1 MTSLAGESEARRI
14 VALARGWLGEEIA
27 SAAPLA
33 GGLGLRSFF
42 RVRTASGRSAIA
54 RVEAEEDPAGRP
66 PGIPP
71 EPPLEPIRA
80 LLERAGLPVPK
91 SLARAPG
98 VDLLE
103 DFGDESLATFA
114 ACAARPETERRVAHA
129 LDLLPRLQ
137 RLRDDGSGVEAF
149 ARRLDAP
156 YFAYKADLFARYSL
170 PEALGRAPRASEEA
184 ALRDAFAWIGEQ
196 AARAPQ
202 RLSHRDF
209 QSQNLLVRA
218 DGSLGLIDLQGA
230 FLAPPEYDFVCLLR
244 DSYLELSERFVA
256 SELARVRPAL
266 PDAPSARELEAR
278 FELLTLTRKGKD
290 HARFLYAAK
299 ERGDARY
306 QAFAP
311 RTARV
316 LGRAARRAAGF
327 DARIARLSELLSH
340 WADA

>member
-1 MTSLAGESEARRI
+1 VKAAAGEAQRI
-14 VALARGWLGEEIA
+14 ATLAREWLGEEIA
-27 SAAPLA
+27 AVEPLA
-33 GGLGLRSFF
+33 GGLGLRLFF
-42 RVRTASGRSAIA
+42 RVHAASGRCAIA
-54 RVEAEEDPAGRP
+54 RVETEEDPAGRP

-80 LLERAGLPVPK
+80 LLERAGLSVPR
-91 SLARAPG
+91 SLGRAQG

-103 DFGDESLATFA
+103 DFGDESLAALAKRAPA
-114 ACAARPETERRVAHA
+114 AETERLVARA

-137 RLRDDGSGVEAF
+137 RVRDDGSGVEAF

-156 YFAYKADLFARYSL
+156 YFAYKADLFVRYSL
-170 PEALGRAPRASEEA
+170 PDALGRAPHASEAA
-184 ALRDAFAWIGEQ
+184 ALRDAFAWIGVE
-196 AARAPQ
+196 AARAPL

-209 QSQNLLVRA
+209 QSQNLLVRPGGA
-218 DGSLGLIDLQGA
+218 LGLIDLQGA
-230 FLAPPEYDFVCLLR
+230 FLAPPEYDLVCLLR
-244 DSYLELSERFVA
+244 DSYLELNERFVA

-266 PDAPSARELEAR
+266 PDPPSAREFEAR

-311 RTARV
+311 RTARM
-316 LGRAARRAAGF
+316 LARAAQRAAGL
-327 DARIARLSELLSH
+327 DARIARVCELLAR
-340 WADA
+340 WAEP

>member
-1 MTSLAGESEARRI
+1 MTPTDAQRI
-14 VALARGWLGEEIA
+14 AALAQGWLGQEIA
-27 SAAPLA
+27 RVEPLA
-33 GGLGLRSFF
+33 GGLGLRRFF
-42 RVRTASGRSAIA
+42 RVHVARGQTAIA
-54 RVEAEEDPAGRP
+54 RVETDEDPAGRP

-80 LLERAGLPVPK
+80 LLERAGVPAPR
-91 SLARAPG
+91 SLGRAPG

-103 DFGDESLATFA
+103 DFGDESLAAIAKQTPA
-114 ACAARPETERRVAHA
+114 AETERVVARA

-137 RLRDDGSGVEAF
+137 RVRDDGSGVDAF

-170 PEALGRAPRASEEA
+170 PEALGRAPRASELA

-196 AARAPQ
+196 ALRAPL

-209 QSQNLLVRA
+209 QSQNLIVRPGGA
-218 DGSLGLIDLQGA
+218 LGLIDLQGA

-244 DSYLELSERFVA
+244 DSYLELDERFVA

-266 PDAPSARELEAR
+266 PDAPSAREFEAR

-290 HARFLYAAK
+290 HARFLYAAQ

-311 RTARV
+311 RTARM
-316 LGRAARRAAGF
+316 LGRAAQRAAGF
-327 DARIARLSELLSH
+327 DARIARLAELLAR
-340 WADA
+340 WAEA